1 MIKLI
6 FAVSLVIFVSCNK
19 DEPYTPPSDP
29 KQAIL
34 GKWELIEI
42 GNWPNMFPSEPS
54 YYIDYLPDSIIG
66 IYDYKTKEYYI
77 SSRKYWI
84 DSLFH
89 VKTIREDGYE
99 IIMNYSY
106 EFFIDKMRMDML
118 DVLPIFETSIYQ
130 RKK

>member
-1 MIKLI
+1 MKKLI
-6 FAVSLVIFVSCNK
+6 FAVSLVILVSCNN
-19 DEPYTPPSDP
+19 DEPYTPPSEP

-89 VKTIREDGYE
+89 EKTIREDGYE
-99 IIMNYSY
+99 IVMNYSY
-106 EFFIDKMRMDML
+106 EFYNDKMRLDML
-118 DVLPIFETSIYQ
+118 DVLPIFETSIYK

>member
-1 MIKLI
+1 MKKLI
-6 FAVSLVIFVSCNK
+6 FAVILTFFASCND

-29 KQAIL
+29 KKAIL

-42 GNWPNMFPSEPS
+42 GNWPNIFPSEPS
-54 YYIDYLPDSIIG
+54 YYIEYLPDSIIG
-66 IYDYKTKEYYI
+66 IYDYNTKEYYI

-89 VKTIREDGYE
+89 EKTIREDGYE
-99 IIMNYSY
+99 IIINYSY
-106 EFFIDKMRMDML
+106 EFYTDKMRMDIL
-118 DVLPIFETSIYQ
+118 DILPIFETSIYK